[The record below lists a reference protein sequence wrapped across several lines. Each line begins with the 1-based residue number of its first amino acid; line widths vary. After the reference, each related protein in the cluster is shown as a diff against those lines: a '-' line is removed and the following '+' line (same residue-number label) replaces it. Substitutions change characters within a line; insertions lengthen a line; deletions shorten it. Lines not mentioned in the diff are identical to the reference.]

1 MHLVFDPD
9 DPNNT
14 DDEFKRVILHEFGHA
29 LGLIHEHMRPDRP
42 IIWDMKAVFDYYHKL
57 TGWDEDMIRVQVV
70 DPYNRNIIDQTPFD
84 PKSIM
89 MYPFKAGLA
98 KYADGTDFVTDWNR
112 ELTKEDTDLIAR
124 VYPKT

>member
-14 DDEFKRVILHEFGHA
+14 DDEFRRVILHEFGHA
-29 LGLIHEHMRPDRP
+29 LGLIHEHMRPDSP
-42 IIWDMKAVFDYYHKL
+42 VIWKEKAVFDYYHKL
-57 TGWDEDMIRVQVV
+57 AGWDENTVRYQVI
-70 DPYNRNIIDQTPFD
+70 DPYNQNVIDKTPFD

-89 MYPFKAGLA
+89 MYPFPAGLA
-98 KYADGTDFVTDWNR
+98 KLADGTDFVTGWNR
-112 ELTKEDTDLIAR
+112 DLTQGDIDLISR